1 MSTSKK
7 GEKES
12 VECTSVEKASL
23 TDQAMERLTEFV
35 LQAGPD
41 AGWRLPPEH
50 ELCDRLGVGRSTL
63 REATKVLEWQGLV
76 RRVRGRGVEVVDRS
90 AKATTDLMQ
99 LSLRRGSVSHE
110 ELLEVRTIYEVQAA
124 ALAAQRATREDLE
137 RIKQALD
144 AMQAAD
150 TTNEQYIDAD
160 LKFHVAIAA
169 ATHNRVL
176 CLIVDT
182 ILPLLRDEIVAT
194 LQNEKRPE
202 SRHRYHARIY
212 KAIRRE
218 DAQAASAA
226 MANHLAGAKAML
238 EIHQK
243 QMESAEHESA

>member
-7 GEKES
+7 SEKDSGKCAS
-12 VECTSVEKASL
+12 VETASL
-23 TDQAMERLTEFV
+23 TDQAMQRLTDFV

-50 ELCDRLGVGRSTL
+50 ELCDKLGVGRSTL

-76 RRVRGRGVEVVDRS
+76 RRVRGRGVEVVDKS
-90 AKATTDLMQ
+90 AKATTDLLQ

-110 ELLEVRTIYEVQAA
+110 ELLEVRAIYEVQAA

-137 RIKQALD
+137 RMKRALD

-160 LKFHVAIAA
+160 LEFHVAIAA

-182 ILPLLRDEIVAT
+182 ILPLLRDEIIAT
-194 LQNEKRPE
+194 LQKEKRPE
-202 SRHRYHARIY
+202 STRRYHNRIY
-212 KAIRRE
+212 KAIRAGDSE
-218 DAQAASAA
+218 AASAA
-226 MANHLAGAKAML
+226 MASHLAGAKKMI
-238 EIHQK
+238 ERG
-243 QMESAEHESA
+243 